1 MTVMH
6 DFDMNLIKP
15 FIKVYEFNSFT
26 KAADFLD
33 VSQPAI
39 SASIKRLEEYLGYQL
54 FIRSGRNL
62 SATTSAQQFYQ
73 QVVSVV
79 DVVDNAIDSN
89 KQFLVTAPESILLQL
104 IGLPNIQLIQS
115 GDTEDKTFN
124 DLRMRTID
132 LAIDNITQKD
142 GNFCFELVYKEQLIL
157 ICCKNHPEIQGEIS
171 LEQYRQAGHVVMKL
185 LRHNMHAVEFFSK
198 TTILRERDV
207 KVQVSSP
214 ANLMLA
220 VQGTSYIAAM
230 PAGLSHIAKSLNLQV
245 LALPFDISDI
255 EYHMIYHK
263 RFIKDPV
270 HKQLRETFKAKLI

>member
-1 MTVMH
+1 MH

-26 KAADFLD
+26 KAAEFLD

-39 SASIKRLEEYLGYQL
+39 SASIKRLEDYLGYQL

-62 SATTSAQQFYQ
+62 TTTTSAQQFYQ
-73 QVVSVV
+73 QVVSVI
-79 DVVDNAIDSN
+79 DVVDNAIDKK
-89 KQFLVTAPESILLQL
+89 KQFIVTAPESILLKL

-142 GNFCFELVYKEQLIL
+142 SNFCFELIHTEPLVL
-157 ICCKNHPEIQGEIS
+157 ICCQNHPEIQGQVS
-171 LEQYRQAGHVVMKL
+171 LEQYRQAGHVVMRL

-245 LALPFDISDI
+245 LPLPFAISDI

-270 HKQLRETFKAKLI
+270 HKKLRETFKEKLI